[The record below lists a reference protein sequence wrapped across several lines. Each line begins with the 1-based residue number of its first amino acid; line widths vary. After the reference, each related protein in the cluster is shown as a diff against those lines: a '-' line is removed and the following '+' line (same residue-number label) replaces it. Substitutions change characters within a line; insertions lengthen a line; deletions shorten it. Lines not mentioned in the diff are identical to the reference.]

1 MTLSKLRS
9 MTMDELWRVAMR
21 KNGKGCATR
30 DACQAQ
36 AEIQRRADGGIQRHE
51 ERNKMAKRDMY
62 EGVTT

>member
-1 MTLSKLRS
+1 
-9 MTMDELWRVAMR
+9 MDELWRVAMR

-36 AEIQRRADGGIQRHE
+36 AEIQRRADGGIQSHE